1 MRLHRGMLLDQGPAL
16 EVAILFG
23 LEEDGAIGRSIGVG
37 RSEVKFDPFYFYIVL
52 IFAGTDELVFLGCTE
67 PEGLFFHGGAGLWIS
82 VDWLEGFAG
91 EKVF

>member
-1 MRLHRGMLLDQGPAL
+1 MLLDQGRAL

-52 IFAGTDELVFLGCTE
+52 IFAGADELVFLGCTGS
-67 PEGLFFHGGAGLWIS
+67 EGCSSGAIKKAPCGARIY
-82 VDWLEGFAG
+82 
-91 EKVF
+91 